1 MVGVGKELP
10 SGSLSGID
18 PGGTIDPGGALPSGI
33 IDPGG
38 AMKGVSAAEG
48 MKNNVAAGASSPGAE
63 SIGAGADAGA
73 KSANPQASFNEQ
85 AAKAEEGGKQ
95 IFSNAFQRMKDD
107 FSGEYLV
114 KDGAGK
120 VNAKESA
127 KKNAYAYGKKQILQ
141 SSDARKNQVQVEESP
156 INQAPASQAQY
167 REAEDEL
174 NRLRSRMNV

>member
-1 MVGVGKELP
+1 MGRLIRAG
-10 SGSLSGID
+10 
-18 PGGTIDPGGALPSGI
+18 LPSGI

-107 FSGEYLV
+107 FFWRVSCKGRGW
-114 KDGAGK
+114 KG
-120 VNAKESA
+120 
-127 KKNAYAYGKKQILQ
+127 
-141 SSDARKNQVQVEESP
+141 
-156 INQAPASQAQY
+156 
-167 REAEDEL
+167 
-174 NRLRSRMNV
+174 